1 MQNPPRDRSLQPLIN
16 RLQCIVLATRPLVM
30 WLFMLSMQSFSSEPQ
45 QLAAPIEA
53 LLRAGA
59 DSATSVLT
67 MLAALAER
75 NLLGT

>member
-1 MQNPPRDRSLQPLIN
+1 
-16 RLQCIVLATRPLVM
+16 M